1 MLSDAL
7 SNLLK
12 IPDLRKRLWFTMVML
27 AIYRVGSHI
36 PVPGV
41 DPAGLARFWGAAG
54 ATGVFGM
61 LDMFSGGAFA
71 KFSLFALG
79 IMPYI
84 NASIILQLLTVV
96 FPDSLGKLAKE
107 GEAGRQQITK
117 YTRYLTVALAA
128 LQGSGL
134 TWYMMQ
140 QSEGYGVI
148 PNPGTRFFLVTVLSL
163 SAGTAFIMWVGE
175 QITEQGIGN
184 GISILISAG
193 IIAGAP
199 NGLAQTWRLISE
211 GDITVP
217 FVGVLIALMVAAT
230 AATVIMTLGQRKIP
244 IQYARQIRG
253 RKVYGG
259 TSQFLPLRVNAAGV
273 IPVIFAQALLSL
285 PTMLGG
291 FIGAANDPGS
301 IAGRIFGW
309 LMPGAFMY
317 ETLFVLGIVFF
328 TFFYTAIVINP
339 EELAENLKKH
349 GGSIPGI
356 RPGKP
361 TSQHIEWI
369 IMRITMAGALFLAL
383 ICLLPQI
390 LITRFGVPFYFG
402 GTALLIVVGV
412 QLDTIK
418 QMESFLLTRHYDG
431 FLKKGQIKGRRG

>member
-1 MLSDAL
+1 MIQDAL
-7 SNLLK
+7 RNLTK
-12 IPDLRKRLWFTMVML
+12 IPELRNRLFFTAAML

-36 PVPGV
+36 PAPGV
-41 DPAGLARFWGAAG
+41 SPEGLARFWGADGAG
-54 ATGVFGM
+54 GIFGM

-71 KFSLFALG
+71 NFSLFALG

-96 FPDSLGKLAKE
+96 FPDTLGKLAKE
-107 GEAGRQQITK
+107 GEAGRQQMTK

-128 LQGSGL
+128 IQGSGL

-140 QSEGYGVI
+140 EGEQYGVI
-148 PNPGTRFFLVTVLSL
+148 PNPGVRFFLVTVLSL
-163 SAGTAFIMWVGE
+163 ATGTAFIMWVGE
-175 QITEQGIGN
+175 QITERGIGN

-199 NGLAQTWRLISE
+199 SALSHTWRLLQD

-217 FVGVLIALMVAAT
+217 GVGILTAVMVAAT
-230 AATVIMTLGQRKIP
+230 AGTVVMTLGQRKVP

-259 TSQFLPLRVNAAGV
+259 ASQFLPLRVNAAGV

-291 FIGAANDPGS
+291 VMGAANDPDSWVGQ
-301 IAGRIFGW
+301 AFGFFS
-309 LMPGAFMY
+309 PGGVPY
-317 ETLFVLGIVFF
+317 ESLFVLGILFF
-328 TFFYTAIVINP
+328 TFFYTAIIINP
-339 EELAENLKKH
+339 DELAENLKKA
-349 GGSIPGI
+349 GGSVPGI
-356 RPGKP
+356 RPGKN
-361 TSQHIEWI
+361 TAEHIEWI
-369 IMRITMAGALFLAL
+369 IMRITMAGAIFLAL

-418 QMESFLLTRHYDG
+418 QLESHLLMRHYDG
-431 FLKKGQIKGRRG
+431 FLQKGRVRGRQG

>member
-1 MLSDAL
+1 MIQDAL
-7 SNLLK
+7 RNLTR
-12 IPDLRKRLWFTMVML
+12 IPELRNRLLFTAGML

-36 PVPGV
+36 PAPGV
-41 DPAGLARFWGAAG
+41 SPEGLARFWGADGAG
-54 ATGVFGM
+54 GIFGM

-71 KFSLFALG
+71 NFSLFALG

-96 FPDSLGKLAKE
+96 FPDTLGKLAKE
-107 GEAGRQQITK
+107 GEAGRQQMTK

-128 LQGSGL
+128 IQGSGL

-140 QSEGYGVI
+140 EGEQFGVI
-148 PNPGTRFFLVTVLSL
+148 PNPGVRFFLVTVLSL
-163 SAGTAFIMWVGE
+163 ATGTAFIMWVGE
-175 QITEQGIGN
+175 QITERGIGN

-193 IIAGAP
+193 IVAGAP
-199 NGLAQTWRLISE
+199 SALSHTWRLLKD

-217 FVGVLIALMVAAT
+217 GVGVLVAVMVAAT
-230 AATVIMTLGQRKIP
+230 AGTVVMTLGQRKVP

-259 TSQFLPLRVNAAGV
+259 ASQFLPLRVNAAGV

-291 FIGAANDPGS
+291 VMGAANDPDSWVGK
-301 IAGRIFGW
+301 AFEFFG
-309 LMPGAFMY
+309 PGGIPY
-317 ETLFVLGIVFF
+317 ESLFVLGILFF
-328 TFFYTAIVINP
+328 TFFYTAIIINP
-339 EELAENLKKH
+339 DELADNLKKA
-349 GGSIPGI
+349 GGSVPGI
-356 RPGKP
+356 RPGKN
-361 TSQHIEWI
+361 TAEHIEWI
-369 IMRITMAGALFLAL
+369 IMRITMAGAIFLAL

-418 QMESFLLTRHYDG
+418 QLESHLLMRHYDG
-431 FLKKGQIKGRRG
+431 FLQKGRVRGRQG